1 MLTETRKVSNDFIRV
16 KASGGLD
23 VYITSN
29 EDLSLVVEADENLH
43 DLIKT
48 EVNNGTLYISS
59 KKNIWSARSKKVHL
73 SVENLN
79 EIVVTS
85 GAEIIS
91 ENTFNTDELKVTAT
105 SGAEANLRINVN
117 NLICSASS
125 GADLNL
131 VGKTKNI
138 EANSSSGSDI
148 NAYGLEAMHCI
159 AKATSGSDIKVN
171 VIRSFK
177 GEATSGADIRI
188 KGDPKQVQKNNNS
201 GGSIRNSQG

>member
-1 MLTETRKVSNDFIRV
+1 MKSLIKISAILLILLSATSCFYKGVKGNGNVLTETRKVSNDFIRV

-91 ENTFNTDELKVTAT
+91 ENTFNTDE
-105 SGAEANLRINVN
+105 G
-117 NLICSASS
+117 
-125 GADLNL
+125 
-131 VGKTKNI
+131 
-138 EANSSSGSDI
+138 NSYKWSRG
-148 NAYGLEAMHCI
+148 
-159 AKATSGSDIKVN
+159 
-171 VIRSFK
+171 
-177 GEATSGADIRI
+177 
-188 KGDPKQVQKNNNS
+188 
-201 GGSIRNSQG
+201 